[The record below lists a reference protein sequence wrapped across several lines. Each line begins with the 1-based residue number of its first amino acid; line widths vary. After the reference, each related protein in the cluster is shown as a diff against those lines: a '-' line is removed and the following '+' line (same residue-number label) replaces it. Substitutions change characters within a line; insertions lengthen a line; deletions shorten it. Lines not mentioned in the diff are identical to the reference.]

1 MSIAARVLRNLRW
14 LFKGG
19 AETPPQP
26 VPHDHAR
33 WLQRRIEARGVQY
46 PLPAQPASFSVL
58 TPIYDKTDAALL
70 RQTAA
75 SLARQTLP
83 YLEWVLV
90 AQGPLSAAADGL
102 LDELAA
108 DRRVRISRLPHN
120 LGIVGGL
127 RRCLEAASG
136 DYVVPVDG
144 DDLLTPDALQIL
156 ASVIEEAHGP
166 AFLYSDEDI
175 LRGAATLSP
184 YWRPDWDPVL
194 NLSSSYIWHLCAF
207 RRELALSLGAFSDPG
222 SDWCHDWDSVTRFA
236 RAGHAP
242 VHVPEI
248 LYHWRHHEL
257 SSTNR
262 ARPHEGSMR
271 STRHVLERHIAQA
284 ARPELYAAEHF
295 PLFRGVFEWHI
306 GRRRRDAPA
315 TELMLFAATAERA
328 VQALG
333 ALEGTLDFALHSVT
347 VCLPPGKV
355 AALPGVVEQFALALC
370 GAGAARSQARRASS
384 EDFAALATAARA
396 SGAPLVWLLDA
407 RVTLEDADG
416 LWDAYKFIELQAD
429 VGAVSGRLVD
439 DSQRVAAA
447 PGVILP
453 FGGIVRPGLGAPAR
467 DPGPYALA
475 LKPHT
480 VAVPVAEL
488 MLAKRDFLVQA
499 LEAAPGWMR
508 PGELDLWI
516 SGAALERGVR
526 IAYTPLLQGRLV
538 APVPP
543 SSPSERERD
552 VLATRYGRLVARA
565 KLSSSRFLPV

>member
-1 MSIAARVLRNLRW
+1 MSLAASVLRNLRW
-14 LFKGG
+14 LFKGE
-19 AETPPQP
+19 AEAPPQP
-26 VPHDHAR
+26 VPNDHAR
-33 WLQRRIEARGVQY
+33 WLQRRIEARSLQY

-58 TPIYDKTDAALL
+58 TPIYDKTDSVLL
-70 RQTAA
+70 RETAA

-144 DDLLTPDALQIL
+144 DDLLTPDALQIV
-156 ASVIEEAHGP
+156 AAVIEEAHDP
-166 AFLYSDEDI
+166 AFIYSDEDI
-175 LRGAATLSP
+175 LRGATATAP
-184 YWRPDWDPVL
+184 YWRPDWDPAL

-207 RRELALSLGAFSDPG
+207 RRELALALGAFSDPG

-236 RAGHAP
+236 RAGHVP

-271 STRHVLERHIAQA
+271 STRHVLEQHIARA

-295 PLFRGVFEWHI
+295 PIFRGVFEWHI

-315 TELMLFAATAERA
+315 TELMLLAATAERA

-333 ALEGTLDFALHSVT
+333 ALEGKLDFALHAVT

-355 AALPGVVEQFALALC
+355 AAFPGVVEQFALALC
-370 GAGAARSQARRASS
+370 GADAAPSRAHRASS
-384 EDFAALATAARA
+384 QNFAALATAVRA
-396 SGAPLVWLLDA
+396 SSAPILWLLDA

-416 LWDAYKFIELQAD
+416 LWDAYKLIELLPE

-439 DSQRVAAA
+439 DALRVAAA
-447 PGVILP
+447 PGVIQPL
-453 FGGIVRPGLGAPAR
+453 GGIVRPGLGAPAR
-467 DPGPYALA
+467 DAGPYALA

-480 VAVPVAEL
+480 VTVPVTEL
-488 MLAKRDFLVQA
+488 MLASRDLLLQA

-508 PGELDLWI
+508 PGELALWLA
-516 SGAALERGVR
+516 GAALERGAR
-526 IAYTPLLQGRLV
+526 IAYTPLLQGQLA
-538 APVPP
+538 APLPP
-543 SSPSERERD
+543 SPTSERERD
-552 VLATRYGRLVARA
+552 ALMTRYGRVLGGAR
-565 KLSSSRFLPV
+565 LSSSRFLPV